1 MAGDPA
7 WRGEHNR
14 EVFAELGLDDEA
26 LDRLE
31 ADGVLSS
38 RPPRR
43 LG

>member
-1 MAGDPA
+1 
-7 WRGEHNR
+7 
-14 EVFAELGLDDEA
+14 VLAELGLDDEA

-38 RPPRR
+38 RPPKR